1 VDRTIEPIMT
11 ITQLYILVA
20 LRKAELTKG
29 PGFAA
34 KLEGGDVAAG
44 KVLAARR
51 PTIVTLGRAIAPNSG
66 TTIALTEAGRTL
78 VDDLAGRVQ

>member
-1 VDRTIEPIMT
+1 MEPSMT
-11 ITQLYILVA
+11 ITQLFILVA

-29 PGFAA
+29 PGFSA

-44 KVLAARR
+44 KVLADRR
-51 PTIVTLGRAIAPNSG
+51 PTIVTLGRAIAPSSG

-78 VDDLAGRVQ
+78 VDELAGQVQ

>member
-1 VDRTIEPIMT
+1 MT
-11 ITQLYILVA
+11 VTQLFILMA

-44 KVLAARR
+44 KVLAERQ
-51 PTIVTLGRAIAPNSG
+51 PSIVVLGRAIAPSSG
-66 TTIALTEAGRTL
+66 TTIALTEAGRAF
-78 VDDLAGRVQ
+78 VDELAGRVP